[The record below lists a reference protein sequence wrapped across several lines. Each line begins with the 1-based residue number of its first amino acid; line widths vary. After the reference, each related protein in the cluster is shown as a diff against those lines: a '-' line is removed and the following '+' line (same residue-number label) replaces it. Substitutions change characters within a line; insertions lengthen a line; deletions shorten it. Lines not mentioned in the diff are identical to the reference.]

1 MNGRLADTLPLAA
14 SDLATRWDDLYI
26 WLFYV
31 LLVFFFIAIGPM
43 VYFAIKY
50 RAKPGVKSSPAHDH
64 NTPLEI
70 LWTAIPTAIVFAIFA
85 WGWIVYK
92 DMVTAPADSIEV
104 RVIAKRW
111 GWTFQYD
118 DGRIFQNQLFVPK
131 DKNVKLI
138 MTSQMDDVLHSFFV
152 PTLRIKQDLVPGM
165 YTYIWFNVKMAGQHQ
180 VFCAE
185 YCGTGHS
192 GMLAKLVVLEPEEW
206 QLWKWGKEVPLP
218 PSVGVGSLAELG
230 FKDEQLKNSRTAS
243 LSSEVLSDMPLP
255 KLTLADQGR
264 KLMES
269 RGCMSCHSDNGS
281 RLLGPSLHGL
291 FGHETFL
298 SNGRTTLADENYI
311 RRSIEIPQADIVGG
325 YEGVTMPPYAGQL
338 SETEMNALIAYIKSL
353 N

>member
-14 SDLATRWDDLYI
+14 SDLATRWDDLYV

-50 RAKPGVKSSPAHDH
+50 RAKPGVKSSDIHH

-70 LWTAIPTAIVFAIFA
+70 IWTAIPTAIVFGIFA

-118 DGRIFQNQLFVPK
+118 DGRTFQNQLFVPK
-131 DKNVKLI
+131 DKNVKLT
-138 MTSQMDDVLHSFFV
+138 MTAQLDDVLHSFFV
-152 PTLRIKQDLVPGM
+152 PDLRIKQDLVPGM
-165 YTYIWFNVKMAGQHQ
+165 YTYVWFNAKIAGQHQ
-180 VFCAE
+180 IFCAE

-192 GMLAKLVVLEPEEW
+192 GMLAKLIVLEPEQW

-218 PSVGVGSLAELG
+218 PAVGIGSMAELG
-230 FKDEQLKNSRTAS
+230 FKDELIKNSRTAS
-243 LSSEVLSDMPLP
+243 RDLQVLSDAPLP
-255 KLTLADQGR
+255 KLTLAEQGA

-269 RGCMSCHSDNGS
+269 RGCTACHSDSGTKTI
-281 RLLGPSLHGL
+281 GPSLHGI
-291 FGHETFL
+291 FGQEVFL
-298 SNGRTTLADENYI
+298 SNGGTVVADENYI
-311 RRSIEIPQADIVGG
+311 RRAIEVPQSEIVAG
-325 YEGVTMPPYAGQL
+325 YDGVTMPPYAGQL
-338 SETEMNALIAYIKSL
+338 SEIEMNALIAYIKSL